1 MSALAALIIII
12 GLPLILLAIGFVI
25 IAVKIFGGG
34 SDRLERGQTLEAARQ
49 IERSLALMENR
60 LSALEDILLSADRR
74 KGVTD
79 E

>member
-1 MSALAALIIII
+1 MSALAALIILI

>member
-60 LSALEDILLSADRR
+60 LSALEDILLSADHR
-74 KGVTD
+74 KGGSD
-79 E
+79 D